1 MLVLRCEE
9 RSCLVINPHLFTE
22 PRNTAYGTNSV
33 MGTVVPG
40 DTFSFYEWPQA
51 DMVPHRHP
59 GSASVV
65 VSTKE
70 VTDPELL
77 AEAAT
82 LVPVLRGGGALA
94 DGRDEFPRV
103 RGWTAFTNHTVSWNA
118 EELWHVEFDGRV
130 PAGVGRAAMITIDT
144 ISNAGARIENTRKPH
159 DHCWRLGCIPPIAS
173 NYRADRLRE
182 HDVQPRPD
190 QVLQRRDQG
199 LQLRERPHPQPRD
212 HL

>member
-1 MLVLRCEE
+1 MLFSIC
-9 RSCLVINPHLFTE
+9 S
-22 PRNTAYGTNSV
+22 ASV
-33 MGTVVPG
+33 SLALKASLLQ
-40 DTFSFYEWPQA
+40 DWPQA
-51 DMVPHRHP
+51 DMIPHRHP
-59 GSASVV
+59 GSLKVT
-65 VSTKE
+65 STKE

-159 DHCWRLGCIPPIAS
+159 DHCWRLGCILPRVPTRSCGQARAGSGCRRWAS
-173 NYRADRLRE
+173 T
-182 HDVQPRPD
+182 
-190 QVLQRRDQG
+190 RRWT
-199 LQLRERPHPQPRD
+199 
-212 HL
+212 

>member
-1 MLVLRCEE
+1 MLFSIC
-9 RSCLVINPHLFTE
+9 
-22 PRNTAYGTNSV
+22 SV
-33 MGTVVPG
+33 SVSLALKASLLQ
-40 DTFSFYEWPQA
+40 DWPQA
-51 DMVPHRHP
+51 DMIPHRHTAAP
-59 GSASVV
+59 LGV

-103 RGWTAFTNHTVSWNA
+103 RGWTQFRNHTVSWNA

-144 ISNAGARIENTRKPH
+144 ISNAGARIENTRFVNTT
-159 DHCWRLGCIPPIAS
+159 CNLGRIKSSNAVIKGCSFENARIPNLEITCKT
-173 NYRADRLRE
+173 R
-182 HDVQPRPD
+182 
-190 QVLQRRDQG
+190 RRDAFSICVS
-199 LQLRERPHPQPRD
+199 LTWEAPMRRPTAV
-212 HL
+212 L